1 MQHGIQTLN
10 LKYIRKR
17 RTNSDENDKLDKI
30 QHGEREPLT
39 STCLRQCVRDDSISS
54 IYTGCPGVE
63 TLPTAP
69 TASKP
74 DLQIGLP

>member
-1 MQHGIQTLN
+1 MSTEGGAA
-10 LKYIRKR
+10 
-17 RTNSDENDKLDKI
+17 DKV
-30 QHGEREPLT
+30 QRGEPLT
-39 STCLRQCVRDDSISS
+39 STCLRQCVRDGSTSS

-69 TASKP
+69 TASKS